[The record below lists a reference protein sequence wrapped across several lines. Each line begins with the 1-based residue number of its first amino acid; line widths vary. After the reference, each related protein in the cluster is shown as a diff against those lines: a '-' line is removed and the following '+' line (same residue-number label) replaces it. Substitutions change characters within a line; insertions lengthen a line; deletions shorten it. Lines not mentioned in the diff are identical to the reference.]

1 MKKEK
6 GITLIA
12 LVLTVMILSILV
24 GIATYTGIDTIKSSK
39 FTRFETEL
47 KMMQTKVNEWYEE
60 YKNGDNTYLTLGQEI
75 SANSDV
81 EDQSNRVFTSNASGI
96 TDKEGY
102 RYFSIETLKTL
113 GIEGIEKP
121 YFINI
126 EKRMVVRYEGF
137 SYEGKMYYSLN
148 DIEDGLYNVEYS
160 GNEGKPTFDVSY
172 EKQEDGKYLV
182 KITNIKYQG
191 NINKWYVKY
200 KKEGSDS
207 WSNTEDLEFIVNET
221 GKYIIR
227 VYNGDVAGEQEIK
240 IGEETIS
247 KTESYIGWYADLN
260 DDGEITLEEDGIIYA
275 DLAIGGSGQWYN
287 SVGAYTIPKKEN
299 VKEYKIISETTTVDP
314 FDTGKGIIQLAE
326 ESNAENRFYAMALK
340 DIDSDYY
347 YWYKNAYENMTDYQT
362 TTSKYFGTG
371 KSNTEAMIAKWDAGS
386 NRRIWRTR
394 F

>member
-200 KKEGSDS
+200 QKEGDKT
-207 WSNTEDLEFIVNET
+207 WITTEDTEFIVNST
-221 GKYIIR
+221 GT
-227 VYNGDVAGEQEIK
+227 YNVIVENG
-240 IGEETIS
+240 
-247 KTESYIGWYADLN
+247 
-260 DDGEITLEEDGIIYA
+260 
-275 DLAIGGSGQWYN
+275 
-287 SVGAYTIPKKEN
+287 N
-299 VKEYKIISETTTVDP
+299 VKDNASVII
-314 FDTGKGIIQLAE
+314 K
-326 ESNAENRFYAMALK
+326 
-340 DIDSDYY
+340 
-347 YWYKNAYENMTDYQT
+347 
-362 TTSKYFGTG
+362 
-371 KSNTEAMIAKWDAGS
+371 
-386 NRRIWRTR
+386 
-394 F
+394 